1 MGARSRVVPFS
12 IDNFTGK
19 GTQDRRQARANEFA
33 GLQRTIR
40 TRCLKMAKV
49 FRAVTVSTLSNNGQ
63 STAKFNKPVTLNI
76 NYDPQGLS
84 VEFLAGTGPS
94 LNNRLTNYVSVVPM
108 RDNITTL
115 ERSFA
120 ISPFFLN

>member
-1 MGARSRVVPFS
+1 MILSARFVQRGGEIACRSLF

-19 GTQDRRQARANEFA
+19 RIQDRRQAREKQFA

-94 LNNRLTNYVSVVPM
+94 LNNRLRIVSVVSM
-108 RDNITTL
+108 RTT
-115 ERSFA
+115 
-120 ISPFFLN
+120 